1 MFCEP
6 GSPCALLGS
15 QSPLSICIGRV
26 RCCDVMTRLR
36 RIACARST
44 LRKAHPLSLRL
55 LDADRA
61 IIDRATS
68 MRGRSRTEFM
78 QDAALRT
85 AEEEIM
91 ENTLIPWRR
100 RALPPSSPLT
110 TSDAASRY

>member
-1 MFCEP
+1 
-6 GSPCALLGS
+6 
-15 QSPLSICIGRV
+15 
-26 RCCDVMTRLR
+26 
-36 RIACARST
+36 
-44 LRKAHPLSLRL
+44 
-55 LDADRA
+55 
-61 IIDRATS
+61 